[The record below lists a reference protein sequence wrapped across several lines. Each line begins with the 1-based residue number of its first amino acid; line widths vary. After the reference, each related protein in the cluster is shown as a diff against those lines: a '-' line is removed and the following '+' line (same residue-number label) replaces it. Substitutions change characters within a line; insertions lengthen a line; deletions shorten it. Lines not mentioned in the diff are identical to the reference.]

1 MHISNTV
8 RALSVVL
15 LLFTFLTAFSVP
27 DEAEKAGNKKT
38 MQISETDNTE
48 FSLALY
54 QTLGKSNS
62 GNFFFSPYSVS
73 TALSMTLA
81 GAAGQTEKQMASLL
95 RAPENIAAY
104 HAARA
109 ALEKKIER
117 IAEKGNVTLETANS
131 LWPQKGYALS
141 QAFLK
146 DLKRYYGSTVT
157 PVDYRDATE
166 AARNTINT
174 WVEKKTRDKIREL
187 LKPGILNSLTR
198 LTLVNA
204 IYFKGDW
211 SNRFDGSAT
220 TDAPF
225 FIRPDSTESVSMMH
239 QKRKFRYGAS
249 DSLQIIELP
258 YSGEDL
264 SMLILLPAEKNG
276 ISGLEET
283 LTPKTLDDL
292 SKSLRETTVSIF
304 LPKFTVT
311 STLRLDE
318 TLRTLGMT
326 DAFDPAKADFSRMTS
341 QNDKLFIGAVVHKA
355 FIDVNE
361 EGTEAAAA
369 TGVVISLTSAM
380 PRPEPVFRADH
391 PFLFLIREN
400 RSGSILFMGRVAEPG
415 NSMTIE

>member
-1 MHISNTV
+1 MSISNTV
-8 RALSVVL
+8 RSLSAVLSLFAL
-15 LLFTFLTAFSVP
+15 LTAFSVP
-27 DEAEKAGNKKT
+27 SEAEKAGNKKT
-38 MQISETDNTE
+38 THISETDNTA

-54 QTLGKSNS
+54 KVLEKSS
-62 GNFFFSPYSVS
+62 DGNLFFSPYSVS
-73 TALSMTLA
+73 AALSMTLA
-81 GAAGQTEKQMASLL
+81 GAAGETEKQMASLL
-95 RAPENIAAY
+95 RASEDIAAY
-104 HAARA
+104 HASQA
-109 ALEKKIER
+109 AFEKKIER
-117 IAEKGNVTLETANS
+117 IAKKGHVALETAHS

-146 DLKRYYGSTVT
+146 DLKHYYGSTVN

-166 AARNTINT
+166 TARKTINT
-174 WVEKKTRDKIREL
+174 WVEKKTRDKIPEL

-211 SNRFDGSAT
+211 SNRFESSAT

-225 FIRPDSTESVSMMH
+225 FIRSDSTVSVSMMH
-239 QKRKFRYGAS
+239 QERKFRYAAS
-249 DSLQIIELP
+249 DSLQAIELP

-276 ISGLEET
+276 ISGLEQS
-283 LTPKTLDDL
+283 LTPEGLDTL
-292 SKSLRETTVSIF
+292 SESLRETTVSIF

-318 TLRTLGMT
+318 ALRTLGMT
-326 DAFDPAKADFSRMTS
+326 DAFDPAKADFSRMTTR
-341 QNDKLFIGAVVHKA
+341 NDKLFIGAVVHKA

-369 TGVVISLTSAM
+369 TGVVIGLTSAM
-380 PRPEPVFRADH
+380 PDPVPVFRADH
-391 PFLFLIREN
+391 PFLFIIREN
-400 RSGSILFMGRVAEPG
+400 RSGSILFMGKVAEPE
-415 NSMTIE
+415 T